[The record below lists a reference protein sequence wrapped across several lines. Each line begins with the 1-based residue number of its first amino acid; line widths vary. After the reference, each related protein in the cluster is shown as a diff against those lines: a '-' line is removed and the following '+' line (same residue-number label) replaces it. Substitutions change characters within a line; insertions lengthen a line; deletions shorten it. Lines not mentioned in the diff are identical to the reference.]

1 MEILF
6 KISTFLFVFSLL
18 GISKN
23 TVKFL
28 TAIFSNPPKKIE
40 YTDKET
46 ILIGFFLSYIITYL
60 IFL

>member
-18 GISKN
+18 GI
-23 TVKFL
+23 VKSLFNFS

>member
-18 GISKN
+18 GVIKN
-23 TVKFL
+23 LFNFS

-40 YTDKET
+40 YTDKQI
-46 ILIGFFLSYIITYL
+46 ILIGLFLSYIITYL